1 MTPIRNLFFVG
12 VLIMA
17 PNAVAGGIDVMTQ
30 NQYLGADLAPV
41 IEAAMSGDLNALNNA
56 VIEALEQVAA
66 NQTVERMD
74 AQAALIAGRRP
85 HIAGLQEVYTFL
97 CDDPF
102 GTGACEDSRVAA
114 AVNKDFLALTQ
125 AALNG
130 AYASAAAVL
139 NLSATVP
146 FDLYGFGIPAFLTV
160 IDRDVIL
167 TRSDIVAIPVDFPCA
182 NTSLDG
188 CNYIAALP
196 PIPTPLGAIAVV
208 RGYVGVDATVDG
220 IDYRV
225 VNTHLEVKDPPIP
238 PLIQSAQAQE
248 LIEMLAI
255 TTPIDKSL
263 IVLGDINSSPN
274 EPLPSPYAQFAEIG
288 GYTDAWILRPGNVT
302 GFSCCQ
308 SEDLSNRRSALD
320 ERIDMVFAREIPIQV
335 KQARVL
341 GDKVSAKTHPP
352 GQGLWPS
359 DHGAVA
365 AQLEF

>member
-1 MTPIRNLFFVG
+1 MTRMRNLLFAG
-12 VLIMA
+12 VLFMA
-17 PNAVAGGIDVMTQ
+17 PNAIAGDIDVMTQ
-30 NQYLGADLAPV
+30 NQYLGADLTPV
-41 IEAAMSGDLNALNNA
+41 IEAAMSGDLTALNNA
-56 VIEALEQVAA
+56 VIEALEQAAA
-66 NQTVERMD
+66 NQTNERMD

-85 HIAGLQEVYTFL
+85 HFVGLQEVYTFL

-102 GTGACEDSRVAA
+102 GTGACQDQRVAA
-114 AVNKDFLALTQ
+114 AVNKDFLELTQ
-125 AALNG
+125 AALDG
-130 AYASAAAVL
+130 AYTSSAAVL

-146 FDLYGFGIPAFLTV
+146 FDLYGFGMPAFLTV

-167 TRSDIVAIPVDFPCA
+167 TRSDVAATPVDFACA

-196 PIPTPLGAIAVV
+196 PIPTPLGDIAVV

-220 IDYRV
+220 IGYRV

-238 PLIQSAQAQE
+238 ALIQSAQAQE
-248 LIEMLAI
+248 LIEVLAV

-263 IVLGDINSSPN
+263 IVLGDINSSPD

-288 GYTDAWILRPGNVT
+288 GYTDAWTLRPGNVA
-302 GFSCCQ
+302 GFGCCQ
-308 SEDLSNRRSALD
+308 SEDLSNRKSALD
-320 ERIDMVFAREIPIQV
+320 ERIDMVLAREIPLQV

-341 GDKVSAKTHPP
+341 GDKVSSKTHPP

-365 AQLEF
+365 TELQF

>member
-1 MTPIRNLFFVG
+1 MTRARNLLFVG
-12 VLIMA
+12 VLFMA
-17 PNAVAGGIDVMTQ
+17 PNAIAGDIDVMTQ
-30 NQYLGADLAPV
+30 NQYLGADLTPV

-56 VIEALEQVAA
+56 VIKALEQVAA

-74 AQAALIAGRRP
+74 AQAALIAGRLP
-85 HIAGLQEVYTFL
+85 HFVGLQEVYTFL

-102 GTGACEDSRVAA
+102 GTGACQDPRVAA
-114 AVNKDFLALTQ
+114 AVNKDFLELTQ
-125 AALNG
+125 AALDG
-130 AYASAAAVL
+130 TYAASAAVL
-139 NLSATVP
+139 NLNATVP
-146 FDLYGFGIPAFLTV
+146 FDLYGFGMPAFLTI

-182 NTSLDG
+182 NASLDG

-196 PIPTPLGAIAVV
+196 PIPTPLGDIAVV
-208 RGYVGVDATVDG
+208 RGYVAVDAAVDG
-220 IDYRV
+220 SAYRV

-248 LIEMLAI
+248 LIEVLAI
-255 TTPIDKSL
+255 TTPIDQSL
-263 IVLGDINSSPN
+263 IVVGDINSAPN

-288 GYTDAWILRPGNVT
+288 GYTDAWTLRPGNVA

-308 SEDLSNRRSALD
+308 SEDLSNRKSALD
-320 ERIDMVFAREIPIQV
+320 ERIDMVFAREIPMQV

-341 GDKVSAKTHPP
+341 GDKVSSKTHPP
-352 GQGLWPS
+352 GRGLWPS

-365 AQLEF
+365 TQLQF